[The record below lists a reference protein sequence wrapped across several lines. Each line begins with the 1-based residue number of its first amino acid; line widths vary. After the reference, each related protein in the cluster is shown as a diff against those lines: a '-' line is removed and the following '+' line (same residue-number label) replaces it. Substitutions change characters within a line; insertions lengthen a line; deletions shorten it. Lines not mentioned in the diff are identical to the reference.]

1 MQVFPD
7 KSPYSAAT
15 PIIQRLAPGESGSP
29 RHRAAMS
36 SLPRNILEAAQGQ
49 NEMPLTPIPFQDS
62 SVQRNPHPHPPL
74 VGFSWRLERED
85 LKLNLASFHPSA
97 GPPWWPLSSSGR
109 RAVSPRPRVGG
120 SRLHG
125 QVHRYSQL
133 APPPASEMLITWGWE
148 NSLSLILP
156 SSQVCC
162 QRVSVFTTSGA
173 QKLKSPQ

>member
-15 PIIQRLAPGESGSP
+15 PHHTTSRPRGVWVP

-74 VGFSWRLERED
+74 VGLSWRLERGD
-85 LKLNLASFHPSA
+85 LKLDLASFHPSA

-109 RAVSPRPRVGG
+109 WAVSPRPRVGG

-133 APPPASEMLITWGWE
+133 AP
-148 NSLSLILP
+148 
-156 SSQVCC
+156 
-162 QRVSVFTTSGA
+162 
-173 QKLKSPQ
+173 SPNL